1 DKAGIHFG
9 CTKDEYS
16 ISRNPDFDNILIQ
29 FTLSAVGT
37 HFFSFCSP
45 SRGPT
50 SLICTC
56 FGQRFIDHPSYYFSL
71 SSRKLRSEE
80 HTSELQSR
88 FDLVCRLLLEK
99 KKN

>member
-16 ISRNPDFDNILIQ
+16 ISRNPDSDNILIQ

-56 FGQRFIDHPSYYFSL
+56 FGQRFIDHPSYYFSF
-71 SSRKLRSEE
+71 SSWKLCCGFSVPCIDP
-80 HTSELQSR
+80 HC
-88 FDLVCRLLLEK
+88 FDCAFILFL
-99 KKN
+99 N